1 MLFYLTLMD
10 REKYAESSS
19 ETTDAAPDEAT
30 KPGQALEG
38 AKKKAPVRELF
49 EPFLFI
55 DANELIFPGG
65 QANRLAMLQNMHCIA
80 SFHALDHMRL
90 AGIL

>member
-19 ETTDAAPDEAT
+19 ETTDEAT

-38 AKKKAPVRELF
+38 EKKKAPVRELF

-65 QANRLAMLQNMHCIA
+65 QANRFAMLQNMHCIA